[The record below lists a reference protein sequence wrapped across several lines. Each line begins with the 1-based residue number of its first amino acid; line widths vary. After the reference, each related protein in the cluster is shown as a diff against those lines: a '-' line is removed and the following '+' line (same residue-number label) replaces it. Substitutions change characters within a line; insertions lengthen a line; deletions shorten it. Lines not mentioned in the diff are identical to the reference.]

1 MKELDSYC
9 SYPKDTKSLLEA
21 LGERE
26 AETIRMDL
34 PANKLRFVSLEKA
47 LEKYKTIEKLAE
59 RIGVEPMLVNNTLD
73 NTKMIVAVDG
83 SPYLIGKSSWI
94 SISGRIDIY
103 GGGFA
108 ELEPDDKANVI
119 NARLK
124 QLDDSEV
131 KVIIVSGKV
140 RAIMSKKYS
149 PIPADETFKTALQA
163 IRNRFAD
170 VQYMSGYYD
179 HEIAYTKLL
188 FPELAQQLTEIYG
201 IPDTLV
207 PGMLILT
214 SDTGH
219 AGVRIAACWKHQQG
233 SFRQAD
239 SEVYVRHENLNG
251 LEKVLEEMPNLFIK
265 YQNAAV
271 KLAAML
277 NIELQ
282 NPAMVTKKVCK
293 ALNIGDKHAKSII
306 ELLPAIG
313 ATAYDVC
320 MEIFSLPARLNL
332 PEAARLELEEK
343 IAKAIN
349 FDYEKIDADI

>member
-1 MKELDSYC
+1 MKGLDSYC
-9 SYPKDTKSLLEA
+9 AYPKDVKSLLEA
-21 LGERE
+21 LRERE
-26 AETIRMDL
+26 AETIRIDL

-47 LEKYKTIEKLAE
+47 LEKYKTVDDLAK
-59 RIGVEPMLVNNTLD
+59 RMGIEPMLVNNTLD
-73 NTKMIVAVDG
+73 NAKMIVVADG

-94 SISGRIDIY
+94 SVSGRIDIY

-124 QLDDSEV
+124 QLDNSQV

-149 PIPADETFKTALQA
+149 PIPANETFEAALQA

-170 VQYMSGYYD
+170 VQYMVGYYD
-179 HEIAYTKLL
+179 HEIAYVKLL
-188 FPELAQQLTEIYG
+188 FPELAQQLTEVYG

-219 AGVRIAACWKHQQG
+219 AGVRIAACWKHPQG
-233 SFRQAD
+233 SFRQTD
-239 SEVYVRHENLNG
+239 SEVYVKHENLNG
-251 LEKVLEEMPNLFIK
+251 LGKVLEEMPNLFIK

-282 NPAMVTKKVCK
+282 HPAIVTKKVFK
-293 ALNIGDKHAKSII
+293 ALGVGDKHAKATI
-306 ELLPAIG
+306 ELLPAVG

-332 PEAARLELEEK
+332 SEAARLELEEK
-343 IAKAIN
+343 VAKAIN